1 MCGRRRGSPLRHT
14 ADRARCTAA
23 RRSSTAR
30 PRTRRGSRP
39 SWAAIH
45 VDVAIKGLRRR
56 DYLFPQRPMTMM
68 KTIITTVRTT
78 AVTTPCAQPPQS
90 PTVLVAP
97 NLMFAAARPPST
109 TLFHI
114 SAMMKPNAAPR
125 DAAIV
130 FRTSAMESCFSS
142 AIFYPRGAATCLPN
156 KRAMFHGE
164 GALGAL
170 RRTYSARRSPAGRED
185 VPVERIAVTLRDI
198 DAALPIVREVGR
210 HTPTVPFSGDE
221 DVWLKL
227 ENLQR
232 LGAFKIRG
240 VWNRIS
246 QLTDA
251 ERRRGVSTISSGN
264 HGLAVA
270 WAARRL
276 GLPCTVRVP
285 EGAVGRKVEAIHA
298 EGADVS
304 PISRSDLIDAH
315 EKETWQSWPSAFLHP
330 FAHPATVAG
339 QGTIG
344 REIVDDFS
352 EVRTVLVPVGG
363 GGLAAGIGTA
373 VKGLVPRA
381 QVFGV
386 QAEGAAPLPVALRT
400 RQSHRIDRPRTIA
413 DGIGIGIILPPM
425 AEILGRVL
433 DGALVVTD
441 AEIRDAMRRLAL
453 EAKIVAEP
461 AGPRPSRP
469 GSGTETN
476 YGPRSSRWSPAATWI
491 RTSSRKSSRDDD
503 QRWDFSFS
511 RTRTSS

>member
-1 MCGRRRGSPLRHT
+1 
-14 ADRARCTAA
+14 
-23 RRSSTAR
+23 
-30 PRTRRGSRP
+30 
-39 SWAAIH
+39 
-45 VDVAIKGLRRR
+45 
-56 DYLFPQRPMTMM
+56 
-68 KTIITTVRTT
+68 
-78 AVTTPCAQPPQS
+78 
-90 PTVLVAP
+90 
-97 NLMFAAARPPST
+97 MFAAARPPST

-114 SAMMKPNAAPR
+114 SARMKPNAGPR

-130 FRTSAMESCFSS
+130 FRTSAMESCFAS
-142 AIFYPRGAATCLPN
+142 AIFYPRWAATCLPT

-164 GALGAL
+164 GGLAAL

-210 HTPTVPFSGDE
+210 HTPTVPFSGDDE

-251 ERRRGVSTISSGN
+251 ERRLGVSTISSGN

-276 GLPCTVRVP
+276 GIPCTVRVP
-285 EGAVGRKVEAIHA
+285 EGAVGRKMEAIRAQGA
-298 EGADVS
+298 EVS
-304 PISRSDLIDAH
+304 PLSRSDLIDAH
-315 EKETWQSWPSAFLHP
+315 ERETWRSWPSVFLHP
-330 FAHPATVAG
+330 FAHPATIAG

-344 REIVDDFS
+344 REIADDLPD
-352 EVRTVLVPVGG
+352 VRTVLVPVGG
-363 GGLAAGIGTA
+363 GGLVSGIGTA
-373 VKGLVPRA
+373 IKGLVPQA

-400 RQSHRIDRPRTIA
+400 RQSHRIDRPQTIA
-413 DGIGIGIILPPM
+413 DGIGIGMILPPM
-425 AEILGRVL
+425 VAILSRVL
-433 DGALVVTD
+433 DGAFVVTD
-441 AEIRDAMRRLAL
+441 AEIRGAMRRLAL

-461 AGPRPSRP
+461 AG
-469 GSGTETN
+469 
-476 YGPRSSRWSPAATWI
+476 AAAFAAWI
-491 RTSSRKSSRDDD
+491 RYRDQLRPPVVAVVSGGNVDPNLLVEVVK
-503 QRWDFSFS
+503 
-511 RTRTSS
+511 

>member
-1 MCGRRRGSPLRHT
+1 MPRRGMLRSSSEPLPWRVAFPPPYFTPGGRRLAYPLKGLCFT
-14 ADRARCTAA
+14 VKGALARCEE
-23 RRSSTAR
+23 
-30 PRTRRGSRP
+30 P
-39 SWAAIH
+39 
-45 VDVAIKGLRRR
+45 
-56 DYLFPQRPMTMM
+56 
-68 KTIITTVRTT
+68 
-78 AVTTPCAQPPQS
+78 
-90 PTVLVAP
+90 
-97 NLMFAAARPPST
+97 
-109 TLFHI
+109 
-114 SAMMKPNAAPR
+114 
-125 DAAIV
+125 IV
-130 FRTSAMESCFSS
+130 
-142 AIFYPRGAATCLPN
+142 
-156 KRAMFHGE
+156 
-164 GALGAL
+164 
-170 RRTYSARRSPAGRED
+170 PAG
-185 VPVERIAVTLRDI
+185 
-198 DAALPIVREVGR
+198 LP
-210 HTPTVPFSGDE
+210 
-221 DVWLKL
+221 
-227 ENLQR
+227 
-232 LGAFKIRG
+232 
-240 VWNRIS
+240 
-246 QLTDA
+246 
-251 ERRRGVSTISSGN
+251 
-264 HGLAVA
+264 

-315 EKETWQSWPSAFLHP
+315 EKETWQSWPSVFLHP

-425 AEILGRVL
+425 AGSLGRVL

-461 AGPRPSRP
+461 AGV
-469 GSGTETN
+469 
-476 YGPRSSRWSPAATWI
+476 AAFAAWI
-491 RTSSRKSSRDDD
+491 RYRDQLRPPIVAVVSGGNVDPNLLAEVVKG
-503 QRWDFSFS
+503 
-511 RTRTSS
+511 